1 MYRLERKIGGVLKK
15 RPSFKSSLFCLL
27 ATSNW
32 ANYSTSLCWSFLP
45 LQTVSVL
52 VTAQPS
58 LVRIYHIPKALTT
71 ECRNTKSKHSLLVLI
86 RMEAN
91 TLLVRG
97 KHEQKLYF
105 CEEVKNCRLFLFHY
119 LDYMSYQHQNISKVY
134 QAQVKICFMTNT
146 DATNLPVG
154 HTKARG

>member
-1 MYRLERKIGGVLKK
+1 MYRLERKVGGVLKK

-71 ECRNTKSKHSLLVLI
+71 ESRNTKSKHSLLVLI

-119 LDYMSYQHQNISKVY
+119 LDYMSYQHQNISRVY
-134 QAQVKICFMTNT
+134 PGTSQNMFYDQHWCNQS
-146 DATNLPVG
+146 PCG
-154 HTKARG
+154 PH